1 LDFKEKFIKSLPP
14 FWYVNRSPLIT
25 VLLWLGLMLA
35 HVPNALGVELES
47 HRTHYLMNLLSAEAG
62 SGVNGVSGVMVYSF
76 NENCSSWSSETN
88 VNFKVFYSDRGQVE
102 IIWSFASFEAKDGT
116 AYSFQVQHSRNGSL
130 VESFKGKVNR
140 PVAGAP
146 ATVQYSSPNNLE
158 INLPSMTLFPAR
170 HLISLIT
177 AGEAGKRILN
187 RTVFGGA
194 SNDNPYGINAII
206 GNKINKS
213 KKVDDLFGSAGLREA
228 SSRHFQMAFFPKDS
242 KKAEPK
248 FELGVVY
255 RSDGIAKKIRQDFGD
270 FVVELTPNRLELIEK
285 PKC

>member
-1 LDFKEKFIKSLPP
+1 M
-14 FWYVNRSPLIT
+14 NRSPLIT

-47 HRTHYLMNLLSAEAG
+47 HRAHYLMNLLSAEAG

-140 PVAGAP
+140 AVAGAP

-158 INLPSMTLFPAR
+158 INLPSMTLFPVR
-170 HLISLIT
+170 HLMDLIT
-177 AGEAGKRILN
+177 AGEADMRMLN
-187 RTVFGGA
+187 RTVFDGA
-194 SNDNPYGINAII
+194 SNDNPYRINVII
-206 GNKINKS
+206 GNKINNS
-213 KKVDDLFGSAGLREA
+213 KKIDDLYGSAGLKEA

-255 RSDGIAKKIRQDFGD
+255 RSDGIAEKIRQDFGN
-270 FVVELTPNRLELIEK
+270 FVVELTPDILELVDK
-285 PKC
+285 PRC